1 MHRIDN
7 GHTSERRRDNWKQIN
22 DFVKKDGDHLPRLV
36 IESIDDIT
44 ANKNNE
50 VLMYVIRMYQ
60 NLTGRQ

>member
-22 DFVKKDGDHLPRLV
+22 DFVKKDTDHLPRLI
-36 IESIDDIT
+36 IESIDDISN
-44 ANKNNE
+44 NKNNE